1 MLQETVMKMELD
13 RGPIRLERR
22 QIVRI
27 REGAGRRIC
36 VREGVVWITEASE
49 MSDVVLQP
57 GACYSLK
64 RDGLALVTGL
74 DASLVTIH

>member
-1 MLQETVMKMELD
+1 MKVELE
-13 RGPIRLERR
+13 RGPIRIGRR

-27 REGAGRRIC
+27 HKGAGRRLC
-36 VREGVVWITEASE
+36 VAEGAIWITEAAE
-49 MSDVVLQP
+49 PADIVLEP

-74 DASLVTIH
+74 ADSVLTLN

>member
-1 MLQETVMKMELD
+1 MKMEID

-36 VREGVVWITEASE
+36 VREGTVWITEASE
-49 MSDVVLQP
+49 AGDIVLKP
-57 GACYSLK
+57 GACYSLR

-74 DASLVTIH
+74 DASVVTVN